1 MTKNNIVIYAEGIV
15 KNSVEMTSGTNV
27 IPAVIPAIDLLRI
40 ALSYLLSEN
49 LDEFWV
55 INSIRRVN
63 MLCSACQL
71 LTHPN
76 IDETTFGRI
85 VAVLTM
91 DLIDYNKLDE
101 LVSLAQ
107 AKIRANYVK

>member
-15 KNSVEMTSGTNV
+15 KNCVEMTSGTN
-27 IPAVIPAIDLLRI
+27 VIPAIDLLRI

-71 LTHPN
+71 LAHPN

-107 AKIRANYVK
+107 AKIRANNVK

>member
-15 KNSVEMTSGTNV
+15 KNSVEMTSGTN
-27 IPAVIPAIDLLRI
+27 VIPAIDLLRI

-107 AKIRANYVK
+107 AKIRANNVK